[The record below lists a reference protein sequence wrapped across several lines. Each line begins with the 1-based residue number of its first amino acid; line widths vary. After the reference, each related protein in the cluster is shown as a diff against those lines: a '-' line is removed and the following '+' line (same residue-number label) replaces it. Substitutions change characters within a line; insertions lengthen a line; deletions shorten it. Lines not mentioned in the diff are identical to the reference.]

1 MNPLNR
7 SLDNLTAGPRRL
19 PPAAALQLA
28 LLGAAFAAAS
38 AGAQEPAP
46 PAGSAPP
53 PATQEPVKEEPAK
66 PAVPVTSTLPTV
78 SVKGRVEESATGPVQ
93 GYVAKRSATA
103 TKTDTPLIET
113 PQSISVITAD
123 RVEAIGATTLRDA
136 MGYTPGIN
144 IAPWGTDARYDNWI
158 FMRGFDAYKPGFNL
172 DGLPLR
178 NAETWGLFQTENYGS
193 ERIEVLR
200 GPASVLYGQGG
211 PGGTVNVVSKRP
223 QAEAQR
229 EVRLQVSDP
238 ERHQVMGDFTGPLS
252 EDGSVLYRVTA
263 LVREGKSNQDFLP
276 DDRLFIA
283 PSLTWTVS
291 PDTTVTFLSHVLHY
305 NTGTPGGL
313 PEVGTLLPNPNGQLS
328 SKVFPGE
335 PGFDHF
341 DHEQQAVG
349 YLLEHRANA
358 DWTLRQNL
366 RYARLKLDYQ
376 HITSSAFVADDDDD
390 VDADDLRVVSRNV
403 FASREEVSSISL
415 DNQAQTQFVS
425 GSTRHTLLVGLDHQR
440 SQFDVAAG
448 FGFRSGPTLDLYN
461 PVYGASVTR
470 PDPTFINTD
479 LTLKQTGLYVQDQ
492 IKFGERWSA
501 TLGTRYDSATTDG
514 INRLPNGAPVQ
525 RTDRE
530 MSNRAGLVY
539 LNPNGWAPY
548 VSYSESFSPS
558 TTLDTATGRP
568 FSPETGRQY
577 EAGARYQ
584 PLDSTDSYSVAVFD
598 LVRRDYLTSDAIT
611 FESRQ
616 TGEIKVQGVELEA
629 SLRPRSD
636 VNVIASYTFTP
647 KADVTASSTPE
658 EIGKQL
664 NPVPRHQAS
673 VWGDY
678 RFAPGT
684 KAGLGLRYVG
694 SHRGV
699 NETAGIFSIGAS
711 VPLPSYTLVDALV
724 SHDIGLWN
732 LALNVRNLADKEY
745 LTTCSFGTCYFGD
758 ERRTTVTATY
768 RW

>member
-7 SLDNLTAGPRRL
+7 PFNDKSPRPQRTPL
-19 PPAAALQLA
+19 AAALQAA
-28 LLGAAFAAAS
+28 LLGATLAAAS
-38 AGAQEPAP
+38 AGAQQP
-46 PAGSAPP
+46 PADTPEPP
-53 PATQEPVKEEPAK
+53 KEPAK
-66 PAVPVTSTLPTV
+66 DTPDTKPATPVSPALPTI
-78 SVKGRVEESATGPVQ
+78 SVRGKAEETATSPVPGYTARRSATG
-93 GYVAKRSATA
+93 
-103 TKTDTPLIET
+103 TKTDTPIIET
-113 PQSISVITAD
+113 PQSISVITAE

-144 IAPWGTDARYDNWI
+144 ISPWGTDARYDNWI

-178 NAETWGLFQTENYGS
+178 NAETWGVFQTDNYGS

-223 QAEAQR
+223 QAEPQR

-238 ERHQVMGDFTGPLS
+238 KRHQVMGDFTGPLG

-263 LVREGKSNQDFLP
+263 LVREGESNQGFLP
-276 DDRLFIA
+276 DDRLYIA

-291 PDTTVTFLSHVLHY
+291 PDTTVTFLSHVLRY

-335 PGFDHF
+335 PDFDHF

-366 RYARLKLDYQ
+366 RYATLKLDYQ
-376 HITSSAFVADDDDD
+376 HVTSSGFIDPDNP
-390 VDADDLRVVSRNV
+390 RVVARNV
-403 FASREEVSSISL
+403 FASREDVSSISL
-415 DNQAQTQFVS
+415 DNQAQTQFSS
-425 GSTRHTLLVGLDHQR
+425 GSARHTLLLGLDHQR
-440 SQFDVAAG
+440 SNFDVAAG
-448 FGFRSGPTLDLYN
+448 FGFRTGPTLDLYA

-470 PDPTFINTD
+470 PDPTMINTD

-492 IKFGERWSA
+492 IRFGGNWSA

-514 INRLPNGAPVQ
+514 TDRLQEGAQVQ
-525 RTDRE
+525 RTDHE

-539 LNPNGWAPY
+539 LGSEGWAPY

-558 TTLDTATGRP
+558 STVDTSTGKP

-584 PLDSTDSYSVAVFD
+584 PPDSTDSYSVAVFD
-598 LVRRDYLTSDAIT
+598 LVRRNYLTSDPVT
-611 FESRQ
+611 FASRQ
-616 TGEIKVQGVELEA
+616 TGEIKVQGVEMEA
-629 SLRPRSD
+629 SLRPRPD

-647 KADVTASSTPE
+647 KADVTASSNPDE
-658 EIGKQL
+658 VGKQL
-664 NPVPRHQAS
+664 NPVPKHQAS

-699 NETAGIFSIGAS
+699 NETASI
-711 VPLPSYTLVDALV
+711 PLPAYTLVDALV
-724 SHDIGLWN
+724 AHDIGLWN
-732 LALNVRNLADKEY
+732 LALNVRNLTDKEY

-758 ERRTTVTATY
+758 ERRVTVTATY